1 MQFTKVQGQGNDF
14 VVIDGS
20 KEIVTDYSKAAIQ
33 VCDRHFGIGADG
45 FVIIL
50 PSKSADFRMRI
61 FNSDGSEA
69 EMCGNVTRCVA
80 RYVYEHGLTEKTKIT
95 LETLAGIIIP
105 ELIIKEGVIETVRV
119 DMGEPR
125 LERGLIPMT
134 GDDHSQAVGVSLAVS
149 GHTFEA
155 TCVSMGNPHCVI
167 FVDDLDL
174 IDLEIVGPKLETHSF
189 FPKKTN
195 VEFVQVLG
203 SQEMRMRVWERGA
216 AVTLACGTGASA
228 TLVAAVLNK
237 KTDRQALLHLDGGD
251 LFVEWADNNHVFMS
265 GPAVEVYT
273 GSYLGKL

>member
-1 MQFTKVQGQGNDF
+1 
-14 VVIDGS
+14 
-20 KEIVTDYSKAAIQ
+20 
-33 VCDRHFGIGADG
+33 
-45 FVIIL
+45 
-50 PSKSADFRMRI
+50 
-61 FNSDGSEA
+61 
-69 EMCGNVTRCVA
+69 VA

-105 ELIIKEGVIETVRV
+105 ELIIKEGAIETVRV

-125 LERGLIPMT
+125 LERALIPMT
-134 GDDHSQAVGVSLAVS
+134 GDDRLQAIGVSLAVS

-174 IDLEIVGPKLETHSF
+174 IDLEIVGPQLEKHSF

-251 LFVEWADNNHVFMS
+251 LFVEWADNKHVFMS

-273 GSYLGKL
+273 GNYLGKL

>member
-14 VVIDGS
+14 VVIDGA
-20 KEIVTDYSKAAIQ
+20 KETVTDYSKAAIT
-33 VCDRHFGIGADG
+33 VCDRHYGIGADG

-50 PSKSADFRMRI
+50 PSKSEDFRMRI

-80 RYVYEHGLTEKTKIT
+80 RYAYEHGLTKKTKIT

-105 ELIIKEGVIETVRV
+105 ELIIKDGVIETVRV

-125 LERGLIPMT
+125 LKRGLIPMT
-134 GDDHSQAVGVSLAVS
+134 GDSDSQAVSVPIEVS
-149 GHTFEA
+149 GHIFKA

-167 FVDDLDL
+167 FVDNLDL
-174 IDLEIVGPKLETHSF
+174 IELEMLGPKLETHAF

-195 VEFVQVLG
+195 VEFVQILG
-203 SQEMRMRVWERGA
+203 PQEMKMRVWERGA
-216 AVTLACGTGASA
+216 GVTLACGTGASA
-228 TLVAAVLNK
+228 TMVAAVLNQ

-251 LFVEWADNNHVFMS
+251 LFVEWAENNHVYMS

>member
-14 VVIDGS
+14 VIIDGVA
-20 KEIVTDYSKAAIQ
+20 EQVADYSKAAIE
-33 VCDRHFGIGADG
+33 VCNRHYGIGADG

-50 PSKSADFRMRI
+50 PSNSEDFRMRI

-95 LETLAGIIIP
+95 LETLAGVIIP
-105 ELIIKEGVIETVRV
+105 ELIIKDGVIETVRV

-125 LERGLIPMT
+125 LIRALIPMS
-134 GDDHSQAVGVSLAVS
+134 GDPDSRAINVPVEVS
-149 GHTFEA
+149 GHTFMA

-167 FVDDLDL
+167 FVDNLNL
-174 IDLEIVGPKLETHSF
+174 IDLEFFGSQLEKHSL

-195 VEFVQVLG
+195 VEFVQILG
-203 SQEMRMRVWERGA
+203 RQEMRMRVWERGA

-228 TLVAAVLNK
+228 TIVAAVLNQ
-237 KTDRQALLHLDGGD
+237 KTDRQACLHLDGGD
-251 LFVEWADNNHVFMS
+251 LFVEWAKNNHVYMS
-265 GPAVEVYT
+265 GPAVEVYS
-273 GSYLGKL
+273 GRYLRKL